1 VVLGQELTRPTTVA
15 DALAAF
21 QRRRTDRVRLVVDT
35 SVELLRMQL
44 EDADVRATAGVRNH
58 ALARLASPY

>member
-1 VVLGQELTRPTTVA
+1 M
-15 DALAAF
+15 DAF

-44 EDADVRATAGVRNH
+44 EDADFRATAGVRNH
-58 ALARLASPY
+58 ALARLAAPY

>member
-1 VVLGQELTRPTTVA
+1 VA